1 MIEGLAGIFRGP
13 SSGHRFSYPRKV
25 YGTRHVSAILFS
37 ISMEIV
43 SQTVLAKEPV
53 TPLVDTGAL
62 LPSKS
67 VFVFGRRIVYYD
79 VGSGSTVVLLHGFGS
94 QAMADWGRVIRPL
107 SQGHRVIA
115 LDQIGFGESDKPLV
129 DYSIQTFV
137 DFLGEFLRT
146 LGVKQFSLAGESL
159 GGWIAAS
166 YSIQALASGNTG
178 QYALAKPER
187 LILADALGQS
197 DLRSGSS
204 LPIAGSLRE
213 SAGVA
218 IIFHDKSRVT
228 EDFVRHHFEIQLKAN
243 DGATQRSLWSNPQ
256 LASEIVGDRSVDIT
270 IPTLIVWGANDEVIP
285 LAQGREYAAKIPHA
299 KLVIIPDCGHVP
311 PIEKPEAFLSAVIPF
326 LN

>member
-1 MIEGLAGIFRGP
+1 MKINSNSTASLE
-13 SSGHRFSYPRKV
+13 SSTPTADFAQRV
-25 YGTRHVSAILFS
+25 
-37 ISMEIV
+37 
-43 SQTVLAKEPV
+43 TVLAKEPV
-53 TPLVDTGAL
+53 TPLADTGAL

-79 VGSGSTVVLLHGFGS
+79 VGSGSTVVLLHGLGS
-94 QAMADWGRVIRPL
+94 QAMSDWGRVIRPL

-146 LGVKQFSLAGESL
+146 LGVKQFSLAGESF

-166 YSIQALASGNTG
+166 YSLQALAPGNTG

-187 LILADALGQS
+187 LILADALGQF

-204 LPIAGSLRE
+204 HRIAGSLRE
-213 SAGVA
+213 SAGIA
-218 IIFHDKSRVT
+218 IIFHDKKRVT
-228 EDFVRHHFEIQLKAN
+228 EDFVRHHFEVQLKAN

-256 LASEIVGDRSVDIT
+256 LASEIVGDRLADIT

-285 LAQGREYAAKIPHA
+285 LTQGREYAARIPHA

-311 PIEKPEAFLSAVIPF
+311 PLEKPEVFVSAVIPF

>member
-1 MIEGLAGIFRGP
+1 
-13 SSGHRFSYPRKV
+13 
-25 YGTRHVSAILFS
+25 
-37 ISMEIV
+37 MEIV

-53 TPLVDTGAL
+53 TPLVDPGAL

-94 QAMADWGRVIRPL
+94 QAMSDWRRVIRPL

-146 LGVKQFSLAGESL
+146 LGVKRFSLAGESL

-166 YSIQALASGNTG
+166 YSLQALAPGNTG

-187 LILADALGQS
+187 LILADALGQF

-204 LPIAGSLRE
+204 YPIAGSLRE
-213 SAGVA
+213 SAGIA

-228 EDFVRHHFEIQLKAN
+228 DDFVRHHFEIQLKAN

-256 LASEIVGDRSVDIT
+256 LASEIVGDRLVDIT

-285 LAQGREYAAKIPHA
+285 LAQGREYAAKIPQA